1 MAITVKPSD
10 YKGYKTDKMTF
21 VQADKAIHDQKFET
35 KPVSYF
41 RGCWRRFRKNKGSI
55 VAGIILLMLVSFAI
69 IAPFSTSRDVQWSDA
84 NYSNVLPKSPWF
96 EVGSGYWDGTEMKTV
111 AERDYQKYRF
121 YETETKPIA
130 SEVTVHTEKDLL
142 NKDIYTYE
150 FRYNTYAIGAKMFSV
165 SAEEFDKIQ
174 NWEKEHSRKILLPM
188 IDFEDYVDDY
198 IEELLDSGKI
208 LASQAEIQRG
218 NLIRAYNDVN
228 VYYKLEFLTGAQ
240 GKATTQTSIVLV
252 DDKVV
257 PLYATD
263 SSGELVYF
271 EEEAGGL
278 RKTVRVDYNNY
289 YEFVYGTPCY
299 YLFGANSHGYDLFVR
314 LASGARLSL
323 ILGVAV
329 SAINLIIGLFYGA
342 ISGYYGG
349 TVDLVMERI
358 TDILSAIP
366 FVILASL
373 FQMHFA
379 ASAGPVVSLLFAFV
393 VTGWIGTAS
402 TTRMQF
408 YRFKDQE
415 YVLASRTLG
424 AKDMR
429 LIFVDIL
436 PNALGTLIT
445 SSVLMIPGVIFS
457 ESSLSYLN
465 IIDLSNSSITSVGTL
480 LNEGSDISV
489 LRNYPHL
496 LLFPAAF
503 ISILMITFNLIGNG
517 LRDAF
522 NPTLRGED

>member
-1 MAITVKPSD
+1 MAFSVKPSD
-10 YKGYKTDKMTF
+10 YKGYKSDRMTF

-35 KPVSYF
+35 KPVSYA

-55 VAGIILLMLVSFAI
+55 VAGAILLFLVSFAI
-69 IAPFSTSRDVQWSDA
+69 IAPMTTSRDARWSDA
-84 NYSNVLPKSPWF
+84 NYSAVLPKSPWF
-96 EVGSGYWDGTEMKTV
+96 ETGSGFWDGTENRTIN
-111 AERDYQKYRF
+111 EREYQKYKF
-121 YETETKPIA
+121 YETEDNPIV
-130 SEVTVHTEKDLL
+130 SEPIVTTDTDKEGETVNL
-142 NKDIYTYE
+142 YT
-150 FRYNTYAIGAKMFSV
+150 FRFNTYAVGAKQFDV
-165 SAEEFDKIQ
+165 SLDEFDMIKQ
-174 NWEKEHSRKILLPM
+174 WENKNNRKILLPL
-188 IDFEDYVDDY
+188 IDFEEYCEDY
-198 IEELLDSGKI
+198 IDELVDTGK
-208 LASQAEIQRG
+208 LLPAQRFNQLG
-218 NLIRAYNDVN
+218 VLTRAYNDVN
-228 VYYKLEFLTGAQ
+228 IYYKLEFLMGAQ
-240 GKATTQTSIVLV
+240 GKASSQTQPVIINDS
-252 DDKVV
+252 VV

-263 SSGELVYF
+263 TQGDLIYYEIV
-271 EEEAGGL
+271 GN
-278 RKTVRVDYNNY
+278 RRTIRVDYNNY
-289 YEFVYGTPCY
+289 YEFKNGEKCF
-299 YLFGANSHGYDLFVR
+299 YLFGSNANGYDLFVR

-323 ILGVAV
+323 LLGISV
-329 SAINLIIGLFYGA
+329 SAINLIIGLIYGA
-342 ISGYYGG
+342 IAGYYGG

-366 FVILASL
+366 FIIMANL

-379 ASAGPVVSLLFAFV
+379 GSAGPVWSLLFAFV
-393 VTGWIGTAS
+393 ATGWIGTAA

-465 IIDLSNSSITSVGTL
+465 IIDLSNSAITSVGTL

-489 LRNYPHL
+489 LKNSPHL
-496 LLFPAAF
+496 LLFPALF
-503 ISILMITFNLIGNG
+503 ISLLMICFNLIGNG